1 MSNFKST
8 VRKYVKGTDKNG
20 KDLVN
25 YRVDYSYID
34 PVTKERKR
42 TCKRGFSLLREAT
55 KWQQEELPDL
65 IRELEG
71 IRPQI
76 ETMTMG
82 EFVDIYLDDVE
93 GDTCRITTLM
103 NKQSIIENKIL
114 PYFKDM
120 RVCEIKPLDIERWQK
135 TLLKATCKN
144 GKHLSPTYLHTIL
157 NQLNALLNHAVR
169 LYDLPINPMY
179 KVKKIG
185 SKTPKNEPKFWT
197 LEEYL
202 TFVQTIKLNPIF
214 YYAFQVLFWCG
225 LRLGE
230 LLALTLD
237 DIDFENATLNIR
249 HSYQKI
255 NGEAYLS
262 DTKTV
267 NGIRKV
273 YLPQRLVDELQ
284 DYTNGLYIKDNKTHI
299 FPVSKSNMHNIMNK
313 GCEECGVKRITIH
326 GLRHSHISLLADM
339 GITEAVIASRVGH
352 KRQGITSHYTHPY
365 EKSEKEVAFKLNELM
380 EAM

>member
-1 MSNFKST
+1 MFKSLCFVILFIDALRINQNKGMLFMRIGYCRVST
-8 VRKYVKGTDKNG
+8 TEQNTARQEVLMERLGVDKIFIDKCSGKNTDRPALKEMLDFIRADDIVIVESISRLCRNVR
-20 KDLVN
+20 DLLEI
-25 YRVDYSYID
+25 VDNF
-34 PVTKERKR
+34 RKL
-42 TCKRGFSLLREAT
+42 GVVFIS
-55 KWQQEELPDL
+55 Q
-65 IRELEG
+65 
-71 IRPQI
+71 
-76 ETMTMG
+76 
-82 EFVDIYLDDVE
+82 
-93 GDTCRITTLM
+93 
-103 NKQSIIENKIL
+103 
-114 PYFKDM
+114 
-120 RVCEIKPLDIERWQK
+120 
-135 TLLKATCKN
+135 
-144 GKHLSPTYLHTIL
+144 
-157 NQLNALLNHAVR
+157 
-169 LYDLPINPMY
+169 
-179 KVKKIG
+179 KIG

-202 TFVQTIKLNPIF
+202 TFIETIKLNPIF

-237 DIDFENATLNIR
+237 DIDFENATLSIKR
-249 HSYQKI
+249 SYQKI
-255 NGEAYLS
+255 NGEPYIS

-273 YLPQRLVDELQ
+273 YLPQRLVDELH
-284 DYTNGLYIKDNKTHI
+284 DYTNGLYIKDNKTRI
-299 FPVSKSNMHNIMNK
+299 FPISKSNIHNVMHK
-313 GCEECGVKRITIH
+313 SCEECGVKRIPIH

>member
-20 KDLVN
+20 KDVVN

-34 PVTKERKR
+34 PATKERKR

-55 KWQQEELPDL
+55 KWQQEVLPDL

-114 PYFKDM
+114 PYFKNM
-120 RVCEIKPLDIERWQK
+120 RVIDIKPLDIERWQK
-135 TLLKATCKN
+135 TLLKATSKN
-144 GKHLSPTYLHTIL
+144 GKSLSPTYLHTIL

-169 LYDLPINPMY
+169 LYDLPVNPMY

-185 SKTPKNEPKFWT
+185 SKTPKTEPRFWT
-197 LEEYL
+197 LDEYR
-202 TFVQTIKLNPIF
+202 TFIETIKLNPLF

-237 DIDFENATLNIR
+237 DIDFENATLTIKR
-249 HSYQKI
+249 SYQKI

-262 DTKTV
+262 DPKTV

-273 YLPQRLVDELQ
+273 YLPQRLVEELQ
-284 DYTNGLYIKDNKTHI
+284 DYINGLYIKDNKTRI
-299 FPVSKSNMHNIMNK
+299 FSISKSNIHNVMQK
-313 GCEECGVKRITIH
+313 SCEESGVKRIPIH

-365 EKSEKEVAFKLNELM
+365 AKSEKEVAYRLNELM